1 MNMKRLIYI
10 MVGLLACCAYAQAQ
24 TDEMIVL
31 DVDSITDEQ
40 LDTIDVKKKLFIND
54 YSMLGI
60 QYGAGLSQVMWN
72 PSQKQDFLFSPV
84 NVGVTFTTYQKMF
97 GYMPYF
103 GFQAGIFYAK
113 EGYQFE

>member
-10 MVGLLACCAYAQAQ
+10 MVGLLACCTYAQAQ

-40 LDTIDVKKKLFIND
+40 LDTINVKKKLFIND

-60 QYGAGLSQVMWN
+60 QYGAGLSQVI
-72 PSQKQDFLFSPV
+72 V
-84 NVGVTFTTYQKMF
+84 
-97 GYMPYF
+97 
-103 GFQAGIFYAK
+103 
-113 EGYQFE
+113 